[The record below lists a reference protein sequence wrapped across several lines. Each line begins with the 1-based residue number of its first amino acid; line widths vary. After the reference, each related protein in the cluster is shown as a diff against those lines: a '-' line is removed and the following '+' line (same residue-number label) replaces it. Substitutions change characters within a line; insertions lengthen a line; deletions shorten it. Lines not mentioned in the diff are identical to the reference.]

1 MVGPLI
7 WAGAGLC
14 LSVAL
19 TGYPVGPDV
28 VELLLGGEF
37 RPSSEVAA
45 FVGIALAFA
54 VGEIVALTA
63 MWRVARSTTVQE
75 EAPHVR

>member
-1 MVGPLI
+1 
-7 WAGAGLC
+7 
-14 LSVAL
+14 LSDVL

-45 FVGIALAFA
+45 LVGIALAFA